1 MIYYILNIFKL
12 LYKSDY
18 FIDIYLLYDLKSKLT
33 HNFAAFKY
41 IMLKK
46 IRPRRSMLYVPGCN
60 RRYLEKAKQLNPKDE
75 DIQVNS
81 AFAQN
86 MTIDAIE
93 NLPES
98 QIAQFQKS
106 LFGVFSFST
115 WSVLTVLLLW
125 VFVGLFLGYLFFKSA
140 QLKRSFFF
148 SAMLVLLVFITSFFV
163 TFTID
168 QQDKKT
174 QYAILFSD
182 QIDIWSEPNLQGD
195 LLFTLHEGTKV
206 QLLDKL
212 EEWQKIRI
220 ANGSEG
226 WIRNASLRKLES
238 AITK

>member
-1 MIYYILNIFKL
+1 MGQHSAALYFNLGNSYYRLNKVAESIYYF
-12 LYKSDY
+12 
-18 FIDIYLLYDLKSKLT
+18 
-33 HNFAAFKY
+33 
-41 IMLKK
+41 
-46 IRPRRSMLYVPGCN
+46 
-60 RRYLEKAKQLNPKDE
+60 EKAKQLNPKDE
-75 DIQVNS
+75 GIQVNS

-168 QQDKKT
+168 QQDKNT